1 MKAMVINEFCGS
13 EQFTQTYIS
22 DLAVKTGNV
31 VVRVAASSVVT
42 IDMMIR
48 KSGADLPFAP

>member
-22 DLAVKTGNV
+22 DLAVKTGHV
-31 VVRVAASSVVT
+31 VVRVAASSVIT